1 MTAALSAPAPVP
13 ASAGVDAVWQVAQ
26 RFATGVS
33 VVTAGAGGAVR
44 GCTVS
49 AFCLVSKDPAL
60 VSVCLRRG
68 SGVLELIRQH
78 GCFTVNVLSS
88 EQSAVARHFASRVRG
103 EGGDQFDGIGWA
115 PWEAGLPRLTGA
127 ICWLHCRPC
136 ARVAAGDHELIL
148 ARVVSL
154 AEGGGR
160 IPFLYFAGAL
170 HPGAIQIGDEQR

>member
-1 MTAALSAPAPVP
+1 VIATVSAPAP
-13 ASAGVDAVWQVAQ
+13 ADADEAWRLAQ

-49 AFCLVSKDPAL
+49 AFCLVSREPAL

-68 SGVLELIRQH
+68 SGVLDLIRRH
-78 GCFTVNVLSS
+78 GNFTVNVLSG
-88 EQSAVARHFASRVRG
+88 EQSGVARHFASRWRG
-103 EGGDQFDGIGWA
+103 DGGDQFAGIAWT

-127 ICWLHCRPC
+127 VCWLHCRPC
-136 ARVAAGDHELIL
+136 ARVAAGDHELVL

-154 AEGGGR
+154 AEGTGR
-160 IPFLYFAGAL
+160 IPLLYFAGAL
-170 HPGAIQIGDEQR
+170 HPGAIEIGNEDR